1 MSKSMSMKMETMA
14 GVCVD
19 KDYSSKNTSTMH
31 KGNLLVK
38 AKKMALSVSLH
49 MQVWIGNSPSDLTS
63 GNNDMCLTS
72 WEKYALETTGF
83 VSLPTKSMTW
93 KLLPIMF

>member
-1 MSKSMSMKMETMA
+1 MSMKMETMA

-49 MQVWIGNSPSDLTS
+49 MQVWIGNLPS
-63 GNNDMCLTS
+63 
-72 WEKYALETTGF
+72 
-83 VSLPTKSMTW
+83 VS
-93 KLLPIMF
+93 

>member
-1 MSKSMSMKMETMA
+1 MA

-19 KDYSSKNTSTMH
+19 KDYSSKRYFHNAYR
-31 KGNLLVK
+31 NF
-38 AKKMALSVSLH
+38 ACLSQKNGFISFTPHASLDRQFTLYV
-49 MQVWIGNSPSDLTS
+49 MTS

-83 VSLPTKSMTW
+83 VSLPTKSMTEITSYHVL
-93 KLLPIMF
+93 KF

>member
-1 MSKSMSMKMETMA
+1 
-14 GVCVD
+14 
-19 KDYSSKNTSTMH
+19 MH

-38 AKKMALSVSLH
+38 AKKKALSVSLH

-83 VSLPTKSMTW
+83 VSLPTKSMTEITSYHVL
-93 KLLPIMF
+93 KF